1 MTTSFK
7 HGYGSK
13 EKKLRTFSVKKN
25 TTTTTTTLELIA
37 ICNMEGF
44 LPQGYQG
51 FNSFPVGK
59 LRETNNL
66 KLEFAV
72 ISLPAAALH

>member
-1 MTTSFK
+1 MITSFK

-13 EKKLRTFSVKKN
+13 EKKQ
-25 TTTTTTTLELIA
+25 TTLEFMA
-37 ICNMEGF
+37 TCNMESF

-51 FNSFPVGK
+51 FNSFWVGK
-59 LRETNNL
+59 LKETTNL

-72 ISLPAAALH
+72 IWLPAAALH